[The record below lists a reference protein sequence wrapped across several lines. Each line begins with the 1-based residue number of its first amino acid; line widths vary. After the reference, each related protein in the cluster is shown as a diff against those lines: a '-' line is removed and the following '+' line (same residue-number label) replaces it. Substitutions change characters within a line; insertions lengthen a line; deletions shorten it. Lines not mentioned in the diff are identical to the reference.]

1 MRRYKRE
8 NLNRYLFIIIFLIQF
23 SYSGI
28 FGQPGLS
35 FELKKPP
42 KYESKILGSEK
53 TGNKKFTV
61 PRRFIQNTF
70 THYNYYFNAYNRLNE
85 VVARAK
91 TVHRDDYTQLLPFYN
106 YSLKA
111 TSTYKTDL
119 DSVIYKSTTGVL
131 IHDLRND
138 WIDNLYLLIGK
149 AYYLRNDL
157 DSAYLTF
164 QYVNYAFSP
173 KEKDGYDKVIGSNAD
188 EKTNAFSISTR
199 ENPNIV
205 KKAFSRPP
213 SRNESLVWQI
223 KTYLAKDEMAEAAG
237 LIQTLKNDPLF
248 PERLDHQ
255 LKEVQALWFYNQQ
268 IYDSAAFYL
277 EQVVD
282 NAENNQ
288 EQARWEYLIA
298 QLHERNGSPDLAQKF
313 YNRAIRHTIDP
324 VLEVY
329 ALLNSIRQDKNNES
343 SIRHAIEE
351 LIKMARKDR
360 YLQYRDII
368 YYTAAVIDRERNN
381 PEGAIALLLKSIQ
394 SSTNNTVQKSKSFRL
409 LGDITFEQKKYREAK
424 NFYDSADIR
433 SIPPSDQKMFTERLS
448 ALEKIVLH
456 TGIISRQDSLQRIA
470 AMGAEEREA
479 FIKSLVKKLRKQQG
493 IGDEADAGVNSS
505 IIGNNNA
512 PVDLFGSQ
520 AGKGDWYFYN
530 ATLKSKGFNEFKVT
544 WGNRPNS
551 DNWRRITA
559 ITRPSVSPGQLP
571 PGFNPGNPVAQAAP
585 LILTYEALLDKVP
598 LTPEKLKI
606 SDDSTEHALFAA
618 GKSYMD
624 GLEDYTSAITA
635 FEMLLS
641 DYPATL
647 HAEEA
652 WFNLFYCYRKT
663 GNASSQAAIMQ
674 ALKTKFPNGKFT
686 ALLRNPNQ
694 AQSPDSV
701 LKTKATLKYQEIYN
715 QFIEGNFKQAIV
727 QKKQADSVYGP
738 NYWTPQLLYIEAV
751 YYIRERQD
759 SIAKQ
764 ILSNSLQLYPN
775 SLMNLKTANLLS
787 VLSRRKQI
795 EEYLTK
801 LEIER
806 PEDDNPVFISSAP
819 LKNKEVIQAPKQ
831 EIAVASDKK
840 ITLPPEKKAEIPIVQ
855 PDTVNKAV
863 EPGKEANAAS
873 IKFTNKPTEKPKIN
887 IDVSKRRPDSLQ
899 IITKPVVTNLAYTN
913 DASQP
918 HYVVLVLDRVD
929 PVYATEARNAF
940 SRYHRERY
948 STKNIEISALTLNNE
963 IRFVLL
969 KNFENASVALDY
981 IIKTRK
987 LTQSDI
993 IPWLTAEKYYIMMI
1007 TESNLDLLKTKKDIS
1022 LYKKFL
1028 TEAYPGQF

>member
-1 MRRYKRE
+1 M
-8 NLNRYLFIIIFLIQF
+8 NRFFFITILLLLLGC
-23 SYSGI
+23 SDVS
-28 FGQPGLS
+28 GQPGLS

-42 KYESKILGSEK
+42 KYESKTLGSEK

-91 TVHRDDYTQLLPFYN
+91 TSHRDDYTQLLPFYN
-106 YSLKA
+106 YSLQG

-119 DSVIYKSTTGVL
+119 DSVIYKSTAGVL

-173 KEKDGYDKVIGSNAD
+173 KEKDGYDKVIGSNED
-188 EKTNAFSISTR
+188 KKSNAFSISTR

-205 KKAFSRPP
+205 KKVFSRPP

-223 KTYLAKDEMAEAAG
+223 KTYLAKDELAEAAG

-248 PERLDHQ
+248 PERLNPQ

-268 IYDSAAFYL
+268 IYDSAALYL
-277 EQVVD
+277 ESIVD

-298 QLHERNGSPDLAQKF
+298 QLHERSGKPDLAQKF

-329 ALLNSIRQDKNNES
+329 ALLNSIRQDKSNES
-343 SIRHAIEE
+343 SIRHAIDE
-351 LIKMARKDR
+351 LLKMARKDR

-381 PEGAIALLLKSIQ
+381 PEGAKALLLKSVH
-394 SSTNNTVQKSKSFRL
+394 SSINNIAQKSKSFLL
-409 LGDITFEQKKYREAK
+409 LGDITFEQKKYTEAK
-424 NFYDSADIR
+424 NFYDSVDVK
-433 SIPPSDQKMFTERLS
+433 SIPPADYKMFASRQA
-448 ALEKIVLH
+448 ALEKIVVH
-456 TGIISRQDSLQRIA
+456 TGVIYRQDSLQRIA
-470 AMGAEEREA
+470 AMGTDEREA
-479 FIKSLVKKLRKQQG
+479 FIKNLVKRLRKQQG
-493 IGDEADAGVNSS
+493 IGDEADAGVNNSFA
-505 IIGNNNA
+505 GNNNA
-512 PVDLFGSQ
+512 PTDLFVNQ

-530 ATLKSKGFNEFKVT
+530 ASLKSKGFNEFKVN
-544 WGNRPNS
+544 WGNRPNA
-551 DNWRRITA
+551 DNWRRIAA
-559 ITRPSVSPGQLP
+559 IAQPSAMPGQLS
-571 PGFNPGNPVAQAAP
+571 PGFNPGNPMAQAGTP
-585 LILTYEALLDKVP
+585 LVLTYEALLDKVP
-598 LTPEKLKI
+598 LTPEKQKI
-606 SDDSTEHALFAA
+606 SHDSTEHALFAV

-624 GLEDYTSAITA
+624 GLEDYASAITA

-641 DYPATL
+641 DYTATL
-647 HAEEA
+647 YAEEA

-674 ALKTKFPNGKFT
+674 ALKSKFPNGKFT
-686 ALLRNPNQ
+686 ALLTNPNL
-694 AQSPDSV
+694 AQSPDSI
-701 LKTKATLKYQEIYN
+701 LKTKATVKYQEIYN

-759 SIAKQ
+759 SVAKQ
-764 ILSNSLQLYPN
+764 ILSNSLQLYPG
-775 SLMNLKTANLLS
+775 SPMNLKTANLLS

-806 PEDDNPVFISSAP
+806 PEEDDKPVIISSAP
-819 LKNKEVIQAPKQ
+819 LKKQEIIQPPKQ
-831 EIAVASDKK
+831 EIAVASDKT
-840 ITLPPEKKAEIPIVQ
+840 ITLPPDKITDIQTEQ

-863 EPGKEANAAS
+863 QPGKEANAAS
-873 IKFTNKPTEKPKIN
+873 VKLSNNPTEKPKIN
-887 IDVSKRRPDSLQ
+887 IDVSKRKADSLQ
-899 IITKPVVTNLAYTN
+899 IIKKPTATSIAYAN
-913 DASQP
+913 DPSQS
-918 HYVVLVLDRVD
+918 HYVVLVLDKVD

-940 SRYHRERY
+940 SRYHREKY
-948 STKNIEISALTLNNE
+948 NNKNIEISAFTLNDE
-963 IRFVLL
+963 TRFVLL
-969 KNFENASVALDY
+969 KNFENAPVALDY
-981 IIKTRK
+981 ILKTRK

-993 IPWLTAEKYYIMMI
+993 IPWLTAEKYSFVMI
-1007 TESNLDLLKTKKDIS
+1007 TESNLELLKTRKDIIS
-1022 LYKKFL
+1022 YKKFL
-1028 TEAYPGQF
+1028 NEAYPGQF